1 MSASGST
8 APESGSN
15 PAPDSGSPGRGGPGI
30 DRGAVLLVTLGVGLA
45 LLASRWLVAQ
55 VPRWLPPQ
63 ASTAAPLVDDLFALE
78 TGIGCF
84 LLLGCTAVIAW
95 TLLFDRA
102 DKYDRDDGEPIE
114 GNLKLEITWTVI
126 PLVVVLLLAAQAIR
140 VNGQLASLGGKVRV
154 AGAADALRLVGVDGV
169 AGVPLSGGAP
179 GADPDLGRA
188 PVVASSS
195 LMPRNGASGEANS
208 RSSNRRAST
217 TTTTTATTAAT
228 PGVARRAITGSAVP
242 AAIDPAAD
250 PGVDPAAE
258 LGPVVVIARQW
269 SWEFVYPDGVRS
281 AELHLPVNRP
291 VRFRLVSLD
300 VLHAMSIPAFR
311 LRQDV
316 VPGSVIDYR
325 LTPSR
330 EGRYRLR
337 DSLFSGAYFASNQTD
352 VVVES
357 AEAFERWRQ
366 AARLSPL
373 APSPNAAAELW
384 RQRQERGNRGWA
396 TVPPAPPPLVN
407 VPLDPNAAHE
417 G

>member
-8 APESGSN
+8 ASGSGPG
-15 PAPDSGSPGRGGPGI
+15 PAPGSGATGRGGPGI

-45 LLASRWLVAQ
+45 LLASRWLMAQ

-78 TGIGCF
+78 AGIGCF

-114 GNLKLEITWTVI
+114 GNLKLEIIWTVI
-126 PLVVVLLLAAQAIR
+126 PLVVVLLIAAQAIR
-140 VNGQLASLGGKVRV
+140 VNGQLANLGGKVRV
-154 AGAADALRLVGVDGV
+154 AGAAEALQLVGVDGV
-169 AGVPLSGGAP
+169 EGVPGVLAAGGSPEADAVGSAP
-179 GADPDLGRA
+179 A
-188 PVVASSS
+188 PPNA
-195 LMPRNGASGEANS
+195 LFPNALFPA
-208 RSSNRRAST
+208 A
-217 TTTTTATTAAT
+217 AATAAAT
-228 PGVARRAITGSAVP
+228 DPGVAPVT
-242 AAIDPAAD
+242 
-250 PGVDPAAE
+250 E

-269 SWEFVYPDGVRS
+269 PWEFVYPDGVRS

-300 VLHAMSIPAFR
+300 VLHGLSIPAFR

-357 AEAFERWRQ
+357 PEAFEQWRQ
-366 AARLSPL
+366 AARRSPL
-373 APSPNAAAELW
+373 VPSPNAAAELW
-384 RQRQERGNRGWA
+384 SQRQERGNRGWA
-396 TVPPAPPPLVN
+396 TVPPGPPPLVN
-407 VPLDPNAAHE
+407 VPLDLNAAHE

>member
-1 MSASGST
+1 VA
-8 APESGSN
+8 
-15 PAPDSGSPGRGGPGI
+15 
-30 DRGAVLLVTLGVGLA
+30 LGVVLD
-45 LLASRWLVAQ
+45 LLASRWLMAQ

-63 ASTAAPLVDDLFALE
+63 ASTAAPLVDRLFALE
-78 TGIGCF
+78 AGIGCF
-84 LLLGCTAVIAW
+84 LLLGCTAVMAW

-102 DKYDRDDGEPIE
+102 DKYDRDDGDPIE

-126 PLVVVLLLAAQAIR
+126 PLVVVLLIAAEAIR

-154 AGAADALRLVGVDGV
+154 AGAAEALRLVGVDGIEGV
-169 AGVPLSGGAP
+169 APWGSEASPLEA
-179 GADPDLGRA
+179 GADALRSPNLPRRFSMLRQKTSSGSGL
-188 PVVASSS
+188 PPASSS
-195 LMPRNGASGEANS
+195 G
-208 RSSNRRAST
+208 
-217 TTTTTATTAAT
+217 
-228 PGVARRAITGSAVP
+228 
-242 AAIDPAAD
+242 AAD
-250 PGVDPAAE
+250 TDTAAE
-258 LGPVVVIARQW
+258 LGPIVVIARQW
-269 SWEFVYPDGVRS
+269 SWQFVYPDGVRS

-300 VLHAMSIPAFR
+300 VLHGFSIPAFR

-337 DSLFSGAYFASNQTD
+337 DSLFSGAYFAANQSD

-357 AEAFERWRQ
+357 EESFDRWRQ

-384 RQRQERGNRGWA
+384 RHRQERGNRGWA

>member
-1 MSASGST
+1 
-8 APESGSN
+8 
-15 PAPDSGSPGRGGPGI
+15 
-30 DRGAVLLVTLGVGLA
+30 VLLVTLGVGLA
-45 LLASRWLVAQ
+45 LLASRWLMAQ

-78 TGIGCF
+78 VGIGCF

-126 PLVVVLLLAAQAIR
+126 PLVVVLLIAAQAIR

-154 AGAADALRLVGVDGV
+154 AGAAEALRLVGVEGV
-169 AGVPLSGGAP
+169 EGVPGLLAGTSARAA
-179 GADPDLGRA
+179 GADAAKD
-188 PVVASSS
+188 PVAAS
-195 LMPRNGASGEANS
+195 
-208 RSSNRRAST
+208 
-217 TTTTTATTAAT
+217 
-228 PGVARRAITGSAVP
+228 
-242 AAIDPAAD
+242 
-250 PGVDPAAE
+250 AAE

-337 DSLFSGAYFASNQTD
+337 DSLISGAYFASNQTD

-357 AEAFERWRQ
+357 DEAFERWRQ
-366 AARLSPL
+366 AARRSPL
-373 APSPNAAAELW
+373 APSPNAATDLW

-407 VPLDPNAAHE
+407 VPLDLSAAHV

>member
-8 APESGSN
+8 ASESGPS
-15 PAPDSGSPGRGGPGI
+15 PAPGSGSPGRGGPAI
-30 DRGAVLLVTLGVGLA
+30 DRGAVLLVALGVGLA
-45 LLASRWLVAQ
+45 LLASRWLMAQ

-78 TGIGCF
+78 VGIGCF

-114 GNLKLEITWTVI
+114 GNLKLEIIWTVI
-126 PLVVVLLLAAQAIR
+126 PLVVVLLIAAQAIR
-140 VNGQLASLGGKVRV
+140 VNGQLANLGGKVRV
-154 AGAADALRLVGVDGV
+154 AGAAEALQLVGVDGV
-169 AGVPLSGGAP
+169 EGVPGLLAAGGSPEADAVGSAP
-179 GADPDLGRA
+179 A
-188 PVVASSS
+188 PPSA
-195 LMPRNGASGEANS
+195 LFPAA
-208 RSSNRRAST
+208 AA
-217 TTTTTATTAAT
+217 TATATAT
-228 PGVARRAITGSAVP
+228 DPGVAPVT
-242 AAIDPAAD
+242 
-250 PGVDPAAE
+250 E

-300 VLHAMSIPAFR
+300 VLHGLSIPAFR

-357 AEAFERWRQ
+357 PEAFEQWRQ
-366 AARLSPL
+366 AARRSPL
-373 APSPNAAAELW
+373 VPSPNAAAELW
-384 RQRQERGNRGWA
+384 SQRQERGNRGWA
-396 TVPPAPPPLVN
+396 TVPPGPPPLVN
-407 VPLDPNAAHE
+407 VPLDLNAAHE

>member
-8 APESGSN
+8 ASGSGPG
-15 PAPDSGSPGRGGPGI
+15 PAPGSGSTGRGGPGI

-45 LLASRWLVAQ
+45 LLASRWLMAQ

-78 TGIGCF
+78 AGIGCF

-114 GNLKLEITWTVI
+114 GNLKLEIIWTVI
-126 PLVVVLLLAAQAIR
+126 PLVVVLLIAAQAIR
-140 VNGQLASLGGKVRV
+140 VNGQLANLGGKVRV
-154 AGAADALRLVGVDGV
+154 AGAAEALQLVGVDGV
-169 AGVPLSGGAP
+169 EGVPGVLAVGGSPEPDAVGSAP
-179 GADPDLGRA
+179 A
-188 PVVASSS
+188 PPSA
-195 LMPRNGASGEANS
+195 LFPAA
-208 RSSNRRAST
+208 AAA
-217 TTTTTATTAAT
+217 TATAT
-228 PGVARRAITGSAVP
+228 DPGVAPVT
-242 AAIDPAAD
+242 
-250 PGVDPAAE
+250 E

-300 VLHAMSIPAFR
+300 VLHGLSIPAFR

-316 VPGSVIDYR
+316 VPGSVIDYK

-357 AEAFERWRQ
+357 PEAFEQWRQ
-366 AARLSPL
+366 AARRSPL
-373 APSPNAAAELW
+373 VPSPNAAAELW
-384 RQRQERGNRGWA
+384 SQRQERGNRGWA

-407 VPLDPNAAHE
+407 VPLDPEAAHE

>member
-1 MSASGST
+1 
-8 APESGSN
+8 
-15 PAPDSGSPGRGGPGI
+15 
-30 DRGAVLLVTLGVGLA
+30 VLLVALGVGLD
-45 LLASRWLVAQ
+45 LLASRWLMAQ

-63 ASTAAPLVDDLFALE
+63 ASTAAPLVDALFALE
-78 TGIGCF
+78 AGIGCF

-126 PLVVVLLLAAQAIR
+126 PLVVVLLIAWQAIR

-154 AGAADALRLVGVDGV
+154 AGAAEALRMVGVE
-169 AGVPLSGGAP
+169 GVPGLLAGTSARAA
-179 GADPDLGRA
+179 GADAAKDQVVVSIASMPAQGASSQPSSGRGRA
-188 PVVASSS
+188 PSPALTSVQSAPLPQPSVAPPGVG
-195 LMPRNGASGEANS
+195 LPAGFA
-208 RSSNRRAST
+208 
-217 TTTTTATTAAT
+217 TTAT
-228 PGVARRAITGSAVP
+228 
-242 AAIDPAAD
+242 
-250 PGVDPAAE
+250 DPAAE
-258 LGPVVVIARQW
+258 LGPIVVIARQW

-300 VLHAMSIPAFR
+300 VLHGFSIPAFR

-357 AEAFERWRQ
+357 AEAFERWLQ
-366 AARLSPL
+366 AARRSPL
-373 APSPNAAAELW
+373 APSPNAATDLW

-407 VPLDPNAAHE
+407 VPLDLSAAHV

>member
-1 MSASGST
+1 VA
-8 APESGSN
+8 
-15 PAPDSGSPGRGGPGI
+15 GRAAAA
-30 DRGAVLLVTLGVGLA
+30 DGAA
-45 LLASRWLVAQ
+45 
-55 VPRWLPPQ
+55 
-63 ASTAAPLVDDLFALE
+63 
-78 TGIGCF
+78 
-84 LLLGCTAVIAW
+84 
-95 TLLFDRA
+95 
-102 DKYDRDDGEPIE
+102 
-114 GNLKLEITWTVI
+114 
-126 PLVVVLLLAAQAIR
+126 
-140 VNGQLASLGGKVRV
+140 
-154 AGAADALRLVGVDGV
+154 AGAA
-169 AGVPLSGGAP
+169 GGP
-179 GADPDLGRA
+179 
-188 PVVASSS
+188 
-195 LMPRNGASGEANS
+195 
-208 RSSNRRAST
+208 
-217 TTTTTATTAAT
+217 
-228 PGVARRAITGSAVP
+228 IQ
-242 AAIDPAAD
+242 
-250 PGVDPAAE
+250 
-258 LGPVVVIARQW
+258 VIARQW

-357 AEAFERWRQ
+357 AEAFESWRQ
-366 AARLSPL
+366 AARRSPL
-373 APSPNAAAELW
+373 APSPNAATELW

-407 VPLDPNAAHE
+407 VPLDPTAAHE

>member
-8 APESGSN
+8 ASGSGPS
-15 PAPDSGSPGRGGPGI
+15 PAPGSGSPGRGGPGI

-45 LLASRWLVAQ
+45 LLASRWLMAQ

-78 TGIGCF
+78 VGIGCF

-154 AGAADALRLVGVDGV
+154 AGAAEALRLVGVDGV
-169 AGVPLSGGAP
+169 AGFP
-179 GADPDLGRA
+179 GPTSVQSSHSSQSSQPSAAQASRA
-188 PVVASSS
+188 
-195 LMPRNGASGEANS
+195 S
-208 RSSNRRAST
+208 RSMSST
-217 TTTTTATTAAT
+217 GPS
-228 PGVARRAITGSAVP
+228 PGVG
-242 AAIDPAAD
+242 
-250 PGVDPAAE
+250 DPAAE

-366 AARLSPL
+366 AARRSPL
-373 APSPNAAAELW
+373 APSPNAATELW
-384 RQRQERGNRGWA
+384 SQRQERGNRGWA

-407 VPLDPNAAHE
+407 VPLDPEAAHE

>member
-8 APESGSN
+8 ASGSGPG
-15 PAPDSGSPGRGGPGI
+15 PAPGSGSTGRGGPGI

-45 LLASRWLVAQ
+45 LLASRWLMAQ

-78 TGIGCF
+78 VGIGCF

-114 GNLKLEITWTVI
+114 GNLKLEIIWTVI
-126 PLVVVLLLAAQAIR
+126 PLVVVLLIAAQAIR
-140 VNGQLASLGGKVRV
+140 VNGQLANLGGKVRV
-154 AGAADALRLVGVDGV
+154 AGAAEALQLVGVDGV
-169 AGVPLSGGAP
+169 AGLPASASVPSSQSSPLSQTSA
-179 GADPDLGRA
+179 AQ
-188 PVVASSS
+188 AS
-195 LMPRNGASGEANS
+195 NASRS
-208 RSSNRRAST
+208 RSSTGLSPKVGVAA
-217 TTTTTATTAAT
+217 ATLSPATAA
-228 PGVARRAITGSAVP
+228 SSE
-242 AAIDPAAD
+242 
-250 PGVDPAAE
+250 PAAE

-357 AEAFERWRQ
+357 AEVFERWRL
-366 AARLSPL
+366 AARRSPL
-373 APSPNAAAELW
+373 VPSPNAAAELW
-384 RQRQERGNRGWA
+384 SQRQERGNRGWA
-396 TVPPAPPPLVN
+396 TVPPGPPPLVN
-407 VPLDPNAAHE
+407 VPLDLNAAHE

>member
-8 APESGSN
+8 ASGSGPG
-15 PAPDSGSPGRGGPGI
+15 PAPDSGSTGRGGPGI

-45 LLASRWLVAQ
+45 LLASRWLMAQ

-78 TGIGCF
+78 AGIGCF

-114 GNLKLEITWTVI
+114 GNLKLEIIWTVI
-126 PLVVVLLLAAQAIR
+126 PLVVVLLIAAQAIR
-140 VNGQLASLGGKVRV
+140 VNGQLANLGGKVRV
-154 AGAADALRLVGVDGV
+154 AGAAEALQLVGVDGV
-169 AGVPLSGGAP
+169 EGVPGLLAAGGSPEADAVGSALAP
-179 GADPDLGRA
+179 PSALFPA
-188 PVVASSS
+188 A
-195 LMPRNGASGEANS
+195 
-208 RSSNRRAST
+208 
-217 TTTTTATTAAT
+217 TAAAVT
-228 PGVARRAITGSAVP
+228 DPGVAPVT
-242 AAIDPAAD
+242 
-250 PGVDPAAE
+250 E

-300 VLHAMSIPAFR
+300 VLHGLSIPAFR

-316 VPGSVIDYR
+316 VPGSVIDYK

-330 EGRYRLR
+330 VGRYRLR

-357 AEAFERWRQ
+357 PEAFEQWRQ
-366 AARLSPL
+366 VARRSPL
-373 APSPNAAAELW
+373 VPSPNAAAELW
-384 RQRQERGNRGWA
+384 SQRQERGNRGWA
-396 TVPPAPPPLVN
+396 TVPPAPPPQVN
-407 VPLDPNAAHE
+407 VPGSNTLPHDA
-417 G
+417 

>member
-8 APESGSN
+8 ASGSGPS
-15 PAPDSGSPGRGGPGI
+15 PAPGSGSPGRGGPGI

-45 LLASRWLVAQ
+45 LLASRWLMAQ
-55 VPRWLPPQ
+55 VTRWLPPQ

-78 TGIGCF
+78 VGIGCF

-126 PLVVVLLLAAQAIR
+126 PLVVVLLIAAQAIR

-154 AGAADALRLVGVDGV
+154 AGAAEALRLVGVEGV
-169 AGVPLSGGAP
+169 AGLAVSGGAP
-179 GADPDLGRA
+179 DAEANVGRA
-188 PVVASSS
+188 PVVAPSI
-195 LMPRNGASGEANS
+195 LMPGQGASGEAIS

-217 TTTTTATTAAT
+217 TTT
-228 PGVARRAITGSAVP
+228 ITSTNPVVT
-242 AAIDPAAD
+242 DR
-250 PGVDPAAE
+250 AAE

-352 VVVES
+352 VGVES
-357 AEAFERWRQ
+357 AEAFERWLQ
-366 AARLSPL
+366 AARRSPL
-373 APSPNAAAELW
+373 APSPNAAADLW
-384 RQRQERGNRGWA
+384 SQRQERGNRGWA

>member
-1 MSASGST
+1 MSTSGST
-8 APESGSN
+8 ASGSGPG
-15 PAPDSGSPGRGGPGI
+15 PAPGSGATGRGGPGI

-45 LLASRWLVAQ
+45 LLASRWLMAQ

-78 TGIGCF
+78 AGIGCF

-114 GNLKLEITWTVI
+114 GNLKLEIIWTVI
-126 PLVVVLLLAAQAIR
+126 PLVVVLLIAAQAIR
-140 VNGQLASLGGKVRV
+140 VNGQLANLGGKVRV
-154 AGAADALRLVGVDGV
+154 AGAAEALQLVGVDGV
-169 AGVPLSGGAP
+169 EGVPGLLAAGGSPEADAVGSAP
-179 GADPDLGRA
+179 A
-188 PVVASSS
+188 PPSALFPAAATV
-195 LMPRNGASGEANS
+195 
-208 RSSNRRAST
+208 
-217 TTTTTATTAAT
+217 TATD
-228 PGVARRAITGSAVP
+228 PGVAPVT
-242 AAIDPAAD
+242 
-250 PGVDPAAE
+250 E

-300 VLHAMSIPAFR
+300 VLHGLSIPAFR

-357 AEAFERWRQ
+357 PEAFEQWRQ
-366 AARLSPL
+366 AARRSPL
-373 APSPNAAAELW
+373 VPSPNAAAELW
-384 RQRQERGNRGWA
+384 SQRQERGNRGWA
-396 TVPPAPPPLVN
+396 TVPPGPPPLVN
-407 VPLDPNAAHE
+407 VPLDLNAAHE

>member
-8 APESGSN
+8 ASGSGPS
-15 PAPDSGSPGRGGPGI
+15 PAPGTGSPGRGRPGI

-45 LLASRWLVAQ
+45 LLASRWLMAQ

-63 ASTAAPLVDDLFALE
+63 ASTAAPLVDRLFALE
-78 TGIGCF
+78 AGIGCF
-84 LLLGCTAVIAW
+84 LLLGCTAVMAW

-102 DKYDRDDGEPIE
+102 DKYDRDDGDPIE

-126 PLVVVLLLAAQAIR
+126 PLVVVLLIAAEAIR

-154 AGAADALRLVGVDGV
+154 AGAAEALRLVGVDGIEGV
-169 AGVPLSGGAP
+169 APWGSEASPLEA
-179 GADPDLGRA
+179 GADALRSPNLPRRFSMLRQKTSSGSGL
-188 PVVASSS
+188 PPTSSS
-195 LMPRNGASGEANS
+195 G
-208 RSSNRRAST
+208 
-217 TTTTTATTAAT
+217 
-228 PGVARRAITGSAVP
+228 
-242 AAIDPAAD
+242 AAD
-250 PGVDPAAE
+250 TDTAAE
-258 LGPVVVIARQW
+258 LGPIVVIARQW
-269 SWEFVYPDGVRS
+269 SWQFVYPDGVRS
-281 AELHLPVNRP
+281 TELHLPVNRP

-300 VLHAMSIPAFR
+300 VLHGFSIPAFR

-337 DSLFSGAYFASNQTD
+337 DSLFSGAYFAANQSD

-357 AEAFERWRQ
+357 EESFDRWRQ

>member
-8 APESGSN
+8 ASGSGPG
-15 PAPDSGSPGRGGPGI
+15 PAPGSGSTGRGGPGI

-45 LLASRWLVAQ
+45 LLASRWLMAQ

-78 TGIGCF
+78 AGIGCF

-114 GNLKLEITWTVI
+114 GNLKLEIIWTVI
-126 PLVVVLLLAAQAIR
+126 PLVVVLLIAAQAIR
-140 VNGQLASLGGKVRV
+140 VNGQLANLGGKVRV
-154 AGAADALRLVGVDGV
+154 AGAAEALQLVGVDGV
-169 AGVPLSGGAP
+169 EGVPGVLAAGGSPEADAVGSAP
-179 GADPDLGRA
+179 A
-188 PVVASSS
+188 PPSA
-195 LMPRNGASGEANS
+195 LFPAA
-208 RSSNRRAST
+208 AAA
-217 TTTTTATTAAT
+217 TATAAT
-228 PGVARRAITGSAVP
+228 AAATDPGVAPVT
-242 AAIDPAAD
+242 
-250 PGVDPAAE
+250 E

-300 VLHAMSIPAFR
+300 VLHGLSIPAFR

-357 AEAFERWRQ
+357 PEAFEQWRQ
-366 AARLSPL
+366 AARRSPL
-373 APSPNAAAELW
+373 VPSPNAAAELW
-384 RQRQERGNRGWA
+384 SQRQERGNRGWA

-407 VPLDPNAAHE
+407 VPLDPTAAHE